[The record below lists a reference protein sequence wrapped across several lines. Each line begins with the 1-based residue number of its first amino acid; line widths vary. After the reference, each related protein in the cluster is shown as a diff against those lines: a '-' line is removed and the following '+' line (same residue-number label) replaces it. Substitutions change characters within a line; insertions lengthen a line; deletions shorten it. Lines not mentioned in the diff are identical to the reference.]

1 MMGSHGTHV
10 GNTKDKKNAWGPQEI
25 KKEKK
30 ENDREKN
37 ISVGG
42 KSQNRRS
49 TGRGSCHIRQKFDQ
63 SLREVRV
70 SSIIGD
76 LTIRST

>member
-1 MMGSHGTHV
+1 MERASGTEK
-10 GNTKDKKNAWGPQEI
+10 TKERVVQERI
-25 KKEKK
+25 EI
-30 ENDREKN
+30 EKN
-37 ISVGG
+37 SISGG
-42 KSQNRRS
+42 GAGGRKSQKRRS
-49 TGRGSCHIRQKFDQ
+49 TGREDVTYVRQKFDQ